1 MNRKLFNC
9 QLKKLVLEIENL
21 DYSTILDW
29 VEKNIIDIPN
39 PNIFL
44 YCTGGPVITI
54 FVDSG
59 VLKGSRSFSAPVL
72 LNCNTTIFRDFING
86 Y

>member
-9 QLKKLVLEIENL
+9 QLKKLLLEIENL

-44 YCTGGPVITI
+44 YCTGGPAITI

-59 VLKGSRSFSAPVL
+59 VLKGVRSFSPPVL

>member
-44 YCTGGPVITI
+44 YCTGGPAITI

-59 VLKGSRSFSAPVL
+59 VLKGAHGFSAPVL

-86 Y
+86 